1 MYGSNQNAKHLQQN
15 LQASPQPTTPHK
27 DQQYPPGYKRPH
39 DPSKGEPGSTINY
52 HPHPSHQYPAGYPP
66 GYRPQPGQL
75 PYPAQEAPSPIAN
88 GQAGSWPPHPSQ
100 AAQGQPSKPEQYHP
114 YMNNYQKM
122 GGFQR
127 IPPGSSPAAP
137 VQHAHVAPAAQFP
150 PGQFPAAGHP
160 QTHSQAHPQV
170 HPGHNASG
178 HLMGHPSS
186 MHPSQPGQKPPQYLL
201 NLLANNNGQPSIPP
215 QPPMHHPAHHGH
227 QPTTV
232 VPGAPVYASHPNQ
245 LPPGHAPYA
254 SIPPSAVAPIKREM
268 VFPPGSIESVQPNL
282 TKRKRLTSRDLHQ
295 IEAWRLMMALK
306 SGLLAESTWALD
318 VLSILVHDDNTY
330 LYFGLQH
337 LPGLLEILLEYYKR
351 HLSEMFDKLFDDIS
365 FEKCTLSG
373 EKQKQ
378 LDEPPL
384 FDQTFIENVTRKAIQ
399 RAKKA
404 QAFLDERSSKKRLDN
419 GLTNGDHKMNGKH
432 YDDDNDELSGEE
444 SDDTAE
450 EPVNVLNL
458 PQNYTLRT
466 RTGKQVKMQPDE
478 SLFITDFE
486 KSWDPFR
493 NGFTANRK
501 DHWANGYGNITGYIQ
516 THFEVKSSSLKFARI
531 LDERQNRQQNGASIK
546 PASEDTHS
554 NDKEKCVIINGSTNI
569 DDIDCISDREEE
581 SRDEAEPEELC
592 YPRFRE
598 PCVKRKFLED
608 CENEAY
614 ARDSPPLCTTNDYN
628 DSIARRAVCLST
640 LIRNLSFVPGN
651 ETELSKHT
659 GLLLILGRLILLHH
673 RHPQKKQKP
682 KRTSLKQLEE
692 SLAKEASD
700 SDLFNNGTIELE
712 KAKQDTLNECQAD
725 SDEWWWDAL
734 HFIRENTF
742 VTLANISGQLDLS
755 IFAES
760 INFPIFDGL
769 LHWSV
774 CPASVAFDNL
784 PSTSLACLSPKRLAL
799 ECLAKLS
806 IREGNVDLILSTP
819 PWSRMIKLF
828 ERLAELLSRNEEQT
842 LREFALV
849 AMHNLA
855 ISDVSI
861 ARFVAISSEAIAQ
874 LISFVELAEQ
884 SAMHVANT
892 QGLHALK
899 ENPELMG
906 TTADM
911 VKRAASLLTCLAR
924 VPENRPLF
932 FNYQQRLIQL
942 VMSHVL
948 DPAVVNL
955 IADVMYECSLSER
968 QMMLENGLIESSAT
982 NSNENVKVESSF
994 GVSKES
1000 FHDLSSLHTKDSQTS
1015 GATLSSPVISNGPTE
1030 IAAK

>member
-1 MYGSNQNAKHLQQN
+1 MP
-15 LQASPQPTTPHK
+15 PQ
-27 DQQYPPGYKRPH
+27 
-39 DPSKGEPGSTINY
+39 SSTMHHSSIH
-52 HPHPSHQYPAGYPP
+52 HPHG
-66 GYRPQPGQL
+66 
-75 PYPAQEAPSPIAN
+75 AQSA
-88 GQAGSWPPHPSQ
+88 
-100 AAQGQPSKPEQYHP
+100 
-114 YMNNYQKM
+114 
-122 GGFQR
+122 
-127 IPPGSSPAAP
+127 
-137 VQHAHVAPAAQFP
+137 
-150 PGQFPAAGHP
+150 
-160 QTHSQAHPQV
+160 
-170 HPGHNASG
+170 
-178 HLMGHPSS
+178 
-186 MHPSQPGQKPPQYLL
+186 
-201 NLLANNNGQPSIPP
+201 
-215 QPPMHHPAHHGH
+215 
-227 QPTTV
+227 V
-232 VPGAPVYASHPNQ
+232 VTGAPVPSGAPTFGYVPHSNQ
-245 LPPGHAPYA
+245 LPPGHSPYA
-254 SIPPSAVAPIKREM
+254 SIPPSAIAPIKREM
-268 VFPPGSIESVQPNL
+268 VFPPGSIESVLPNL
-282 TKRKRLTSRDLHQ
+282 IKRKKLTSRDLHQ

-318 VLSILVHDDNTY
+318 VLSILIHDDNTY

-351 HLSEMFDKLFDDIS
+351 HLSEMFDQLFDDIS

-378 LDEPPL
+378 LEEPPL
-384 FDQTFIENVTRKAIQ
+384 FDQMFIENVTRKAIQ

-404 QAFLDERSSKKRLDN
+404 QAFLDERSSVKRLDN
-419 GLTNGDHKMNGKH
+419 GGMTNGDHKMNGKH
-432 YDDDNDELSGEE
+432 SDAEDDHHHESGDDESEEVDDDD
-444 SDDTAE
+444 SDDK
-450 EPVNVLNL
+450 VNLLDL

-478 SLFITDFE
+478 NLFITDFE

-493 NGFTANRK
+493 NGFTANRQE
-501 DHWANGYGNITGYIQ
+501 HWANGYGNITGYIQ
-516 THFEVKSSSLKFARI
+516 MHFEVKSSSLKFARL
-531 LDERQNRQQNGASIK
+531 LDERQKRMGQIDASIE
-546 PASEDTHS
+546 PLQTTFDVTARQESSELADQV
-554 NDKEKCVIINGSTNI
+554 NEFKSTNGYVECSSNHQDECLDKI
-569 DDIDCISDREEE
+569 ADQSDTF
-581 SRDEAEPEELC
+581 
-592 YPRFRE
+592 PRFRE

-692 SLAKEASD
+692 SLAKEALD
-700 SDLFNNGTIELE
+700 AELFNTTPFVSSTLE
-712 KAKQDTLNECQAD
+712 ADKSKTDATLSTTSDCQPD
-725 SDEWWWDAL
+725 SDEWWWEAL
-734 HFIRENTF
+734 HYIRENTL
-742 VTLANISGQLDLS
+742 VTLANIAGQLDLS
-755 IFAES
+755 VFAES

-769 LHWSV
+769 LHWAV
-774 CPASVAFDNL
+774 CPASVAFDHL

-806 IREGNVDLILSTP
+806 IQEGNVDLILSTP

-861 ARFVAISSEAIAQ
+861 ARFVAISSEAIVQ

-948 DPAVVNL
+948 DSAVVNL

-968 QMMLENGLIESSAT
+968 QMMAENGFSDALPSANPSSAAIDHKKMPADTAAASVNSISTVKDELLLT
-982 NSNENVKVESSF
+982 NGTNALTKEHKMSSNNVNN
-994 GVSKES
+994 GVAPIV
-1000 FHDLSSLHTKDSQTS
+1000 T
-1015 GATLSSPVISNGPTE
+1015 PVLSNGPTE